1 MRRGR
6 GQVIYMTRKRDLKIA
21 TIGAGYVGLVTG
33 VCFSDFG
40 YDVTCVDKDSRKI
53 AKLESGE
60 MPIFEEGLEGLVKR
74 NKRDGRLHF
83 TTDLAAAA
91 PEADVVFIGVGTP
104 PAEDGSADLQYVMA
118 AARELA
124 PLLSG
129 FSVIA
134 IKSTVPVGTSDKVE
148 TLMREVA
155 PKAEFAVV
163 SNPEFLREGVAISD
177 FTNPDRVIIGTT
189 DERARDVMARLYRPF
204 SALGPPIVFTDRRTS
219 ELLKYSANA
228 FLATKISF
236 INEIADL
243 CEAVGA
249 NVTDLAF
256 GMGLDERIGSKYLAP
271 GPGYGG
277 SCFPKDT
284 IALLDIAKKAGV
296 EARIVEQV
304 VNVNEARKDSMAQ
317 KVMALCG
324 GSVKGLTVAMLGL
337 AFKPDTDDVR
347 ETPAFPIIEVLQK
360 AGANIRAFDPAA
372 MEESKDYL
380 TDVAYCEDAY
390 DCAEG
395 ADVVVLATE
404 WPQFRDL
411 DFPRLGNLMS
421 GKRFADLRNVYVPD
435 DVRRHGFDYV
445 SIGRS

>member
-1 MRRGR
+1 
-6 GQVIYMTRKRDLKIA
+6 MTRKRDLKIT

-53 AKLESGE
+53 EKLDAGV
-60 MPIFEEGLEGLVKR
+60 MPIFEDGLEALVKR
-74 NKRDGRLHF
+74 NIAEGRLHF
-83 TTDLAAAA
+83 TTDLTTAA
-91 PEADVVFIGVGTP
+91 PQADVVFIGVGTP

-129 FSVIA
+129 FTVIA
-134 IKSTVPVGTSDKVE
+134 IKSTVPVGTGDKVE
-148 TLMREVA
+148 ALLRELV
-155 PKAEFAVV
+155 PTAEFAVV
-163 SNPEFLREGVAISD
+163 SNPEFLREGVAIKD
-177 FTNPDRVIIGTT
+177 FTDPDRVIIGTT

-284 IALLDIAKKAGV
+284 IALLDIAKKAGAQ
-296 EARIVEQV
+296 ARIVEQV
-304 VNVNEARKDSMAQ
+304 VNVNDARKQSMAQ
-317 KVMALCG
+317 KVIDLCD
-324 GSVKGLTVAMLGL
+324 GSVTGLTVAVLGL

-347 ETPAFPIIEVLQK
+347 ETPAFPIIRALQD
-360 AGANIRAFDPAA
+360 AGAKIRAFDPAA
-372 MEESKDYL
+372 MEESKDHL
-380 TDVAYCEDAY
+380 KNVTYCTDAY
-390 DCAEG
+390 ECASG

-404 WPQFRDL
+404 WKQFRAL
-411 DFPRLGNLMS
+411 DFHRLGEIMA
-421 GKRFADLRNVYVPD
+421 GKRFADLRNVYAPE

>member
-1 MRRGR
+1 M
-6 GQVIYMTRKRDLKIA
+6 KPLLKIT

-40 YDVTCVDKDSRKI
+40 YDVTCVDKDAEKI
-53 AKLESGE
+53 NRLNAGE
-60 MPIFEEGLEGLVKR
+60 IPIFEKGLEALVKR
-74 NKRDGRLHF
+74 NKRANRLHF
-83 TTDLAAAA
+83 TADLAVAMQDT
-91 PEADVVFIGVGTP
+91 DVVFIGVGTP

-129 FSVIA
+129 FTVIA
-134 IKSTVPVGTSDKVE
+134 IKSTVPVGTGGQVE
-148 TLMREVA
+148 ALIKGIA
-155 PKAEFAVV
+155 PKADFAVV

-177 FTNPDRVIIGTT
+177 FKDPDRVIIGTV
-189 DERARDVMARLYRPF
+189 DDRARDVMARLYRPF

-219 ELLKYSANA
+219 ELLKYAANA

-249 NVTDLAF
+249 NITDLAF

-284 IALLDIAKKAGV
+284 VALLDIAKKAGAQ
-296 EARIVEQV
+296 ARIVEQV
-304 VNVNEARKDSMAQ
+304 IEVNDTRKASMAQ
-317 KVMALCG
+317 KVTDLCG
-324 GSVKGLTVAMLGL
+324 GSVDGLTVAILGL
-337 AFKPDTDDVR
+337 AFKPDTDDIR
-347 ETPAFPIIEVLQK
+347 ETASFPIIQVLQK

-372 MEESKDYL
+372 MEESAAYL
-380 TDVAYCEDAY
+380 EDVTFCEDAY
-390 DCAEG
+390 DCASG
-395 ADVVVLATE
+395 ADVLILATE
-404 WPQFRDL
+404 WTDFQAL
-411 DFPRLGNLMS
+411 DFSRLKTLMAAY
-421 GKRFADLRNVYVPD
+421 RFADLRNVYTPE
-435 DVRRHGFDYV
+435 DVRKLGFDYV
-445 SIGRS
+445 SIGRP

>member
-1 MRRGR
+1 
-6 GQVIYMTRKRDLKIA
+6 MTRLRDLRIA

-40 YDVTCVDKDSRKI
+40 YDVTCVDKHAGKI
-53 AKLESGE
+53 EKLKSGE
-60 MPIFEEGLEGLVKR
+60 MPIFEEGLEALVKR
-74 NKRDGRLHF
+74 NTQEGRLHF
-83 TTDLAAAA
+83 TTDLTEAV
-91 PEADVVFIGVGTP
+91 PQADVIFIGVGTP

-118 AARELA
+118 AVGELA
-124 PLLSG
+124 PLIEG
-129 FSVIA
+129 FTVIA
-134 IKSTVPVGTSDKVE
+134 IKSTVPVGTGDKVE
-148 TLMREVA
+148 AYMRELA
-155 PKAEFAVV
+155 PNADFAVV
-163 SNPEFLREGVAISD
+163 SNPEFLREGVAIAD
-177 FTNPDRVIIGTT
+177 FTDPDRVIIGTT

-256 GMGLDERIGSKYLAP
+256 GMGLDNRIGSKYLAP

-284 IALLDIAKKAGV
+284 IALLDIAKKAGAQ
-296 EARIVEQV
+296 ARIVEQV
-304 VNVNEARKDSMAQ
+304 VNVNDDRKESMAQ
-317 KVMALCG
+317 KVIELCE
-324 GSVKGLTVAMLGL
+324 GSVKGLTVAIFGL

-347 ETPAFPIIEVLQK
+347 ETPAFPIIRALQA
-360 AGANIRAFDPAA
+360 AGAKIRAFDPAA
-372 MEESKDYL
+372 MEESEAHL
-380 TDVAYCEDAY
+380 ENVAYCTDAY
-390 DCAEG
+390 DCALG

-404 WPQFRDL
+404 WQHFRAL
-411 DFPRLGNLMS
+411 DFHRLGEIMTA
-421 GKRFADLRNVYVPD
+421 KRFADLRNVYAPE

-445 SIGRS
+445 SIGRT

>member
-1 MRRGR
+1 
-6 GQVIYMTRKRDLKIA
+6 MTLRRDLKIT

-40 YDVTCVDKDSRKI
+40 YDVTCVDKHAGKI
-53 AKLESGE
+53 EQLNAGE
-60 MPIFEEGLEGLVKR
+60 MPIFEDGLEALVRR
-74 NKRDGRLHF
+74 NTREGRLHF
-83 TTDLAAAA
+83 TTDLTAAMADT
-91 PEADVVFIGVGTP
+91 DVVFIGVGTP

-124 PLLSG
+124 PLLDG
-129 FSVIA
+129 FTVIA
-134 IKSTVPVGTSDKVE
+134 IKSTVPVGTGDQVE
-148 TLMREVA
+148 ALMREVA
-155 PKAEFAVV
+155 PEAEFAVV
-163 SNPEFLREGVAISD
+163 SNPEFLREGAAISD
-177 FTNPDRVIIGTT
+177 FKDPDRVIIGT
-189 DERARDVMARLYRPF
+189 DSDKARDVMARLYRPF

-256 GMGLDERIGSKYLAP
+256 GMGLDERIGSKYLSP

-284 IALLDIAKKAGV
+284 IALLDIAKKAGAQ
-296 EARIVEQV
+296 ARIVEQV
-304 VNVNEARKDSMAQ
+304 VNVNETRKRSMAK
-317 KVMALCG
+317 KVIDLCG
-324 GSVKGLTVAMLGL
+324 GSVDGLTVAMLGL

-347 ETPAFPIIEVLQK
+347 ETPTFPIIEDLQK
-360 AGANIRAFDPAA
+360 AGAKIRAFDPAA
-372 MEESKDYL
+372 MEESKHYL
-380 TDVAYCEDAY
+380 IDVTYCEDAY
-390 DCAEG
+390 DCAAG
-395 ADVVVLATE
+395 ADVIVLATE
-404 WPQFRDL
+404 WKQFRSL
-411 DFPRLGNLMS
+411 DFHRLGELTS
-421 GKRFADLRNVYVPD
+421 AQRFADLRNVYRPE
-435 DVRRHGFDYV
+435 DVRRYGFDYV